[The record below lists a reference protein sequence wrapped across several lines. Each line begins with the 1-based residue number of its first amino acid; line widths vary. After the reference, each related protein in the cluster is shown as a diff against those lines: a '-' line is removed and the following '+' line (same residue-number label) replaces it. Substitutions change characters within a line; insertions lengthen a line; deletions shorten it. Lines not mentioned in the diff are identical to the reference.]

1 VQNASLFQRAA
12 FLLRRRS
19 ATTHLKWVKGHNGD
33 LGNEE
38 SDRLA
43 KEGANKPVPDVLDL
57 QVPTEFDP
65 RGAKLSALTQA
76 IAYKG
81 IRRMKMNRALPVK
94 PDLLQEIREAIR
106 NFNRH
111 QETDASVWK
120 SFRKPILRTR
130 VQQFYY
136 KSVHQALM
144 VGDVWNHIP
153 NYEYRK
159 TCRTCNTTESMTHIL
174 TQCATRANRIIWN
187 LAEQTWPHHND
198 PWPVITIG
206 LILGISCL
214 NIPSNDNQ
222 QNCLE
227 RNPRTLA
234 IQKGKI
240 RLLQILISES
250 AHLIWVLRCE
260 RMIHED
266 EHMDEEIKTR
276 WRRKI
281 NERLTCDRITA
292 TKITRDKTYTNLQR
306 IA

>member
-1 VQNASLFQRAA
+1 
-12 FLLRRRS
+12 
-19 ATTHLKWVKGHNGD
+19 
-33 LGNEE
+33 
-38 SDRLA
+38 
-43 KEGANKPVPDVLDL
+43 
-57 QVPTEFDP
+57 
-65 RGAKLSALTQA
+65 
-76 IAYKG
+76 
-81 IRRMKMNRALPVK
+81 
-94 PDLLQEIREAIR
+94 
-106 NFNRH
+106 
-111 QETDASVWK
+111 
-120 SFRKPILRTR
+120 
-130 VQQFYY
+130 
-136 KSVHQALM
+136 M

-174 TQCATRANRIIWN
+174 TQCATRANCIIWN